1 MSRPRGQGE
10 ASPLD
15 PDILTAIAGSRDATA
30 RLMVSL
36 DKLDDS
42 LAGRPSLLPGWS
54 VGHVVT
60 HLARNADSHTRMLS
74 AAMHGDAVEQYAGG
88 GQERAGNIE
97 AGSGRSAEVLLDD
110 MRRSIRELEAAWAAM
125 TPEAWEG
132 HGLSRGR
139 RWPCRLMPYFRWRE
153 VEIHHV
159 DMGTGYEP
167 GHWPEEYVRRELAA
181 LLATVPGRLGEASQ
195 RRRLLGWLTGRSP
208 SPGQLDLARWESHRG
223 NYFKGVAD

>member
-1 MSRPRGQGE
+1 MEPDGSEALEQARVELDTVVAGCRSSHVALLSSAGDLDEAALRGPSRLE
-10 ASPLD
+10 
-15 PDILTAIAGSRDATA
+15 
-30 RLMVSL
+30 
-36 DKLDDS
+36 
-42 LAGRPSLLPGWS
+42 GWS
-54 VGHVVT
+54 VGHVLT